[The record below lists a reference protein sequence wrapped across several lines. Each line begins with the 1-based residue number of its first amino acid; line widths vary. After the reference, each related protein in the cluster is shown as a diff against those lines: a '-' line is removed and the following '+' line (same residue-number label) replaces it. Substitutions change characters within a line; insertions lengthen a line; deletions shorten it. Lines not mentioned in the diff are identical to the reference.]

1 MTITRSCC
9 ARMRARPAN
18 SSLEYTEPVGLL
30 GEQRISARVFG
41 VMAVSNCSGRN
52 LEILFYARFY
62 NDGFSFGQFDHLGIT
77 DPIRSRN
84 EHFITGID

>member
-41 VMAVSNCSGRN
+41 VMAASNCSGVILKSCSMPASTMTGSPSAN
-52 LEILFYARFY
+52 LTIW
-62 NDGFSFGQFDHLGIT
+62 G
-77 DPIRSRN
+77 
-84 EHFITGID
+84 